1 MATFKQGIL
10 GGFSGKVG
18 GVIGSSWKGIDTM
31 RSQPSSVTN
40 PRTNAQVANRSRF
53 KSVSQLAAAMLTT
66 IVKPLNDRFAQKM
79 SGFND
84 FCQRNASA
92 FNALG
97 AFIPAN
103 LVLSKGKLSAPAELE
118 QQLSIDSEIVA
129 TFSPALTGSFDAA
142 TDKVYAVVIGK
153 DGDILG
159 VSSGMSIRDD
169 GNVVVPTPAGR
180 SAADPGTLYLS
191 FLRADGTQVSNSSYV
206 ALT

>member
-84 FCQRNASA
+84 FCQRNA
-92 FNALG
+92 G
-97 AFIPAN
+97 AFDSLGTFIPGN
-103 LVLSKGKLSAPAELE
+103 LVLSKGKLSAPADLE
-118 QQLSIDSEIVA
+118 QQVSPFTNVVMA
-129 TFSPALTGSFDAA
+129 FSTGLVGSFDAA

-159 VSSGMSIRDD
+159 VSSGIATRAD
-169 GNVVVPTPAGR
+169 NLFEVPTPEGR
-180 SAADPGTLYLS
+180 NPANPGTLYMS
-191 FLRADGTQVSNSSYV
+191 FLRADGTQVSNSSYI

>member
-84 FCQRNASA
+84 FCQRNADA
-92 FNALG
+92 FDSTG

-103 LVLSKGKLSAPAELE
+103 LVLSKGKLSAPADFVQMASGYDEVIIDFSSI
-118 QQLSIDSEIVA
+118 LS
-129 TFSPALTGSFDAA
+129 GSFDAF
-142 TDKVYAVVIGK
+142 TDKVYGVVIGK
-153 DGDILG
+153 NGDVFG
-159 VSSGMSIRDD
+159 VSSGSATRAD
-169 GNVVVPTPAGR
+169 GSVVVPTMAGR
-180 SAADPGTLYLS
+180 TAEDPGTVFIS
-191 FLRADGTQVSNSSYV
+191 FLRADGTQVSNSSYLV
-206 ALT
+206 LV

>member
-40 PRTNAQVANRSRF
+40 PRTNAQVSNRTRF

-92 FNALG
+92 FDALG
-97 AFIPAN
+97 AFVPAN
-103 LVLSKGKLSAPAELE
+103 LVLSRGKLSAPAELV
-118 QQLSIDSEIVA
+118 QGVSPYSMVDIQYSNVLS
-129 TFSPALTGSFDAA
+129 GSFDAA
-142 TDKVYAVVIGK
+142 SDKVYAVVIGK
-153 DGDILG
+153 DGEVLG
-159 VSSGMSIRDD
+159 VSSGIGTRDSN
-169 GNVVVPTPAGR
+169 NVFVPTPEGR
-180 SAADPGTLYLS
+180 SAANPGYVFLS
-191 FLRADGTQVSNSSYV
+191 FLRADGTQVSNSSYI

>member
-53 KSVSQLAAAMLTT
+53 KSVSQLAAAILTT

-84 FCQRNASA
+84 FCQRNA
-92 FNALG
+92 G
-97 AFIPAN
+97 AFDSLGTFIPGN
-103 LVLSKGKLSAPAELE
+103 LILSKGKLSAPTD
-118 QQLSIDSEIVA
+118 LSGDIAGALVA
-129 TFSPALTGSFDAA
+129 SVTFSSEVAGSFDSAS
-142 TDKVYAVVIGK
+142 DKVYAAAISVNGRV
-153 DGDILG
+153 LG
-159 VSSGMSIRDD
+159 VSSGVAARSTGEVLIQ
-169 GNVVVPTPAGR
+169 TPDRVLTDA
-180 SAADPGTLYLS
+180 PVTVYLS
-191 FLRADGTQVSNSSYV
+191 FLRADGTQVSNSNYIT
-206 ALT
+206 LT

>member
-40 PRTNAQVANRSRF
+40 PRTNAQVSNRTRF

-84 FCQRNASA
+84 FCQRNAGA
-92 FNALG
+92 FDSTG
-97 AFIPAN
+97 AFIPGS
-103 LVLSKGKLSAPAELE
+103 LVLSKGKLTAPAISAFALE
-118 QQLSIDSEIVA
+118 GDGVMSVSFSNAID
-129 TFSPALTGSFDAA
+129 GSFDAG
-142 TDKVYAVVIGK
+142 TDKLFAVVLSPN
-153 DGDILG
+153 GDVLG
-159 VSSGMSIRDD
+159 VSAGLTNRSSGSVDVAIPVGIDAND
-169 GNVVVPTPAGR
+169 HPIA
-180 SAADPGTLYLS
+180 YLS
-191 FLRADGTQVSNSSYV
+191 FLRADGTQVSNSSYI
-206 ALT
+206 AL

>member
-53 KSVSQLAAAMLTT
+53 KSVSQLAASMLTT

-84 FCQRNASA
+84 FCQRNATA
-92 FNALG
+92 FDALG
-97 AFIPAN
+97 AFVPAN
-103 LVLSKGKLSAPAELE
+103 LVLSRGKLSAPAELE
-118 QQLSIDSEIVA
+118 QQVGVYTQVVVD
-129 TFSPALTGSFDAA
+129 FSPDLAGSFDAA

-153 DGDILG
+153 DGDVFG
-159 VSSGMSIRDD
+159 VSSGESTRNANTVGIS
-169 GNVVVPTPAGR
+169 TPVGR
-180 SAADPGTLYLS
+180 SASDPGTCYIS
-191 FLRADGTQVSNSSYV
+191 FLRADGTQVSNSSYI

>member
-92 FNALG
+92 FDALG
-97 AFIPAN
+97 EFVPAN
-103 LVLSKGKLSAPAELE
+103 LVLSKGKLTAPADLE
-118 QQLSIDSEIVA
+118 QEVGIYESVA
-129 TFSPALTGSFDAA
+129 VTFSQDIPGSFDSA

-153 DGDILG
+153 FGDVLG
-159 VSSGMSIRDD
+159 VSSGMATRADCRVFIL
-169 GNVVVPTPAGR
+169 TPAGR
-180 SAADPGTLYLS
+180 SSLDPGTLYIS
-191 FLRADGTQVSNSSYV
+191 FLRADGTQVSNSSYI
-206 ALT
+206 ALV

>member
-53 KSVSQLAAAMLTT
+53 KSVSQLAAAILTT

-92 FNALG
+92 FDALG
-97 AFIPAN
+97 AFVPAN
-103 LVLSKGKLSAPAELE
+103 LVLSRGKLSAPAELE
-118 QQLSIDSEIVA
+118 QQVSIDSQVVA
-129 TFSPALTGSFDAA
+129 TFSSLLTGSFDAA
-142 TDKVYAVVIGK
+142 TDKVYAVVLGMA
-153 DGDILG
+153 GDILG
-159 VSSGMSIRDD
+159 VSSGLVSRT
-169 GNVVVPTPAGR
+169 GGAVNVSTPTR
-180 SAADPGTLYLS
+180 SASDDPGTLYVS
-191 FLRADGTQVSNSSYV
+191 FLRADGTQVSNSSYI

>member
-92 FNALG
+92 FDSLG
-97 AFIPAN
+97 AFVPAN
-103 LVLSKGKLSAPAELE
+103 LVLSKGKLSAPAELVQAVGDFTE
-118 QQLSIDSEIVA
+118 VAVNFSEVLS
-129 TFSPALTGSFDAA
+129 GSFDAA
-142 TDKVYAVVIGK
+142 TDKVYAVVVGK
-153 DGDILG
+153 DGDVFG
-159 VSSGMSIRDD
+159 VSSGVDTRAYGSVGIST
-169 GNVVVPTPAGR
+169 PTGR
-180 SAADPGTLYLS
+180 SVADPGTLYLS
-191 FLRADGTQVSNSSYV
+191 FLRADGTQVSNSSYL

>member
-92 FNALG
+92 FDALG
-97 AFIPAN
+97 TFVPAN

-118 QQLSIDSEIVA
+118 QQGTSYDEVVVDFTPDLA
-129 TFSPALTGSFDAA
+129 GSFDAP
-142 TDKVYAVVIGK
+142 TDKAYAVVIGK
-153 DGDILG
+153 DGDVFG
-159 VSSGMSIRDD
+159 VSSGVSTRGYNTVSI
-169 GNVVVPTPAGR
+169 PTPVGR
-180 SAADPGTLYLS
+180 SAADPGTLYIS
-191 FLRADGTQVSNSSYV
+191 FLRADGTQVSNSSYI

>member
-92 FNALG
+92 FDSLG
-97 AFIPAN
+97 AFVPAN

-118 QQLSIDSEIVA
+118 QQVGSYSQVVVDFTPDLA
-129 TFSPALTGSFDAA
+129 GSFDSVS
-142 TDKVYAVVIGK
+142 DKVYAVVIGK

-159 VSSGMSIRDD
+159 VSSGLSTRGSNTVSI
-169 GNVVVPTPAGR
+169 PTPEGR
-180 SAADPGTLYLS
+180 SAADPGTLYVS
-191 FLRADGTQVSNSSYV
+191 FLRADGTQVSNSTYI

>member
-40 PRTNAQVANRSRF
+40 PRTNAQVSNRTRF

-84 FCQRNASA
+84 FCQRNAGA
-92 FNALG
+92 FDSTG

-103 LVLSKGKLSAPAELE
+103 LVLSKGKLSAPSGVVQGSVGYDEVSILFNPELN
-118 QQLSIDSEIVA
+118 
-129 TFSPALTGSFDAA
+129 GSFDSA

-153 DGDILG
+153 DGIIQG
-159 VSSGMSIRDD
+159 VSSAAGVRDE
-169 GNVVVPTPAGR
+169 GTINIETLNGR
-180 SAADPGTLYLS
+180 SAADPGNLYIS
-191 FLRADGTQVSNSSYV
+191 FLRADGTQVSNSSYIE
-206 ALT
+206 LT

>member
-53 KSVSQLAAAMLTT
+53 KSVSLLAAAMLTT

-84 FCQRNASA
+84 FCQRNATA
-92 FNALG
+92 FDAMG
-97 AFIPAN
+97 AFVPAN

-118 QQLSIDSEIVA
+118 QVASGSEEAVVN
-129 TFSPALTGSFDAA
+129 FSPDLVGSFDAA
-142 TDKVYAVVIGK
+142 TDKVYAVVLGK
-153 DGDILG
+153 DGDIFG
-159 VSSGMSIRDD
+159 VSSGAATRAQ
-169 GNVVVPTPAGR
+169 GTVTVPTPQVRPVG
-180 SAADPGTLYLS
+180 DKGTLYLS
-191 FLRADGTQVSNSSYV
+191 FLRADGTQVSNSSYI

>member
-53 KSVSQLAAAMLTT
+53 KSVSQLAAALLTT

-92 FNALG
+92 FDTLG
-97 AFIPAN
+97 AFVPAN
-103 LVLSKGKLSAPAELE
+103 LVLSRGKLSAPAELE
-118 QQLSIDSEIVA
+118 QVNADYTQAVIGYSSDLI
-129 TFSPALTGSFDAA
+129 GSFDSA
-142 TDKVYAVVIGK
+142 TDKVYAAVIGK
-153 DGDILG
+153 NGDIFG
-159 VSSGMSIRDD
+159 VSSGLVNREFAEITIQT
-169 GNVVVPTPAGR
+169 PTGR
-180 SAADPGTLYLS
+180 SAADPGTCYLS
-191 FLRADGTQVSNSSYV
+191 FLRADGTQVSNSSYI

>member
-84 FCQRNASA
+84 FCQRNA
-92 FNALG
+92 G
-97 AFIPAN
+97 AFDSLGTFIPGN
-103 LVLSKGKLSAPAELE
+103 LVLSKGKLSAPTDLE
-118 QQLSIDSEIVA
+118 QDASGMIEAIVN
-129 TFSPALTGSFDAA
+129 FSPNLVGSFDAA
-142 TDKVYAVVIGK
+142 TDKVYAVVVGK
-153 DGDILG
+153 DGDIFG
-159 VSSGMSIRDD
+159 VSSGVATRADAI
-169 GNVVVPTPAGR
+169 VVVPTVTGR
-180 SAADPGTLYLS
+180 SIADPGTLYLS
-191 FLRADGTQVSNSSYV
+191 FLRADGTQVSNSSYI
-206 ALT
+206 ALV

>member
-40 PRTNAQVANRSRF
+40 PRTNAKVANRSRF

-66 IVKPLNDRFAQKM
+66 VVKPLNDRFAQKM

-92 FNALG
+92 FDSLG

-103 LVLSKGKLSAPAELE
+103 LVLSKGKLSAPVILE
-118 QQLSIDSEIVA
+118 QRSTGYDEANV
-129 TFSPALTGSFDAA
+129 TFSTELSGSFDAA
-142 TDKVYAVVIGK
+142 SDLIYGVCIGK
-153 DGDILG
+153 DGEVLG
-159 VSSGMSIRDD
+159 FPQFHYTRNDGSVSLI
-169 GNVVVPTPAGR
+169 NLEGR
-180 SAADPGTLYLS
+180 SSTNPGTLYLS
-191 FLRADGTQVSNSSYV
+191 FLRADGTQVSNSSYI
-206 ALT
+206 ALV

>member
-92 FNALG
+92 FDALG

-103 LVLSKGKLSAPAELE
+103 LVLSRGKLSAPSDLA
-118 QQLSIDSEIVA
+118 QQASGYDEAIVE
-129 TFSPALTGSFDAA
+129 FSPILSGSFDAF
-142 TDKVYAVVIGK
+142 TDKVYGVVIGK
-153 DGDILG
+153 NGDVFGVCTGSDTRADGTVNIA
-159 VSSGMSIRDD
+159 
-169 GNVVVPTPAGR
+169 TTAGR
-180 SAADPGTLYLS
+180 SLTDPGTLYIS
-191 FLRADGTQVSNSSYV
+191 FLRADGTQVSNSSYI
-206 ALT
+206 ALV

>member
-92 FNALG
+92 FDALG
-97 AFIPAN
+97 TFVPAN

-118 QQLSIDSEIVA
+118 QQGTSYDEVVVDFTPDLA
-129 TFSPALTGSFDAA
+129 GSFDAP
-142 TDKVYAVVIGK
+142 TDKAYAVVIGK
-153 DGDILG
+153 KLPEGFVEIID
-159 VSSGMSIRDD
+159 RK
-169 GNVVVPTPAGR
+169 
-180 SAADPGTLYLS
+180 TLEKTDVKIEDVLS
-191 FLRADGTQVSNSSYV
+191 KIVELIKQ
-206 ALT
+206 

>member
-92 FNALG
+92 FDALG
-97 AFIPAN
+97 AFVPAN
-103 LVLSKGKLSAPAELE
+103 LVLSRGKLSAP
-118 QQLSIDSEIVA
+118 STVA
-129 TFSPALTGSFDAA
+129 QETSSAVEVFVGFSPDLSGSFDAA

-153 DGDILG
+153 NGDILG
-159 VSSGMSIRDD
+159 VSSGAFTRSD
-169 GNVVVPTPAGR
+169 GEVAIPITEGR
-180 SAADPGTLYLS
+180 NATDPGTAYLS
-191 FLRADGTQVSNSSYV
+191 FLRADGTQVSNSSYI
-206 ALT
+206 ALS

>member
-40 PRTNAQVANRSRF
+40 PRTNAQVSNRTRF

-84 FCQRNASA
+84 FCQRNATA
-92 FNALG
+92 FDSTG
-97 AFIPAN
+97 AFVPAN
-103 LVLSKGKLSAPAELE
+103 LELSKGKLTPPSYLT
-118 QQLSIDSEIVA
+118 QTGSMDDIVQVS
-129 TFSPALTGSFDAA
+129 FSNDITGSFDSGS
-142 TDKVYAVVIGK
+142 DKVFAVVLAS
-153 DGDILG
+153 DGSVLG
-159 VSSGMSIRDD
+159 VSSG
-169 GNVVVPTPAGR
+169 VALR
-180 SAADPGTLYLS
+180 SSGAVQVEAPNRVGADDPGFIYLS
-191 FLRADGTQVSNSSYV
+191 FLRADGTQVSNSSYL
-206 ALT
+206 ALV

>member
-40 PRTNAQVANRSRF
+40 PRTNAQVANRTRF

-84 FCQRNASA
+84 FCQRNAPA
-92 FNALG
+92 FDALG
-97 AFIPAN
+97 AFVPAN

-118 QQLSIDSEIVA
+118 EIVTSYTEA
-129 TFSPALTGSFDAA
+129 VCNFSTDLVGSFDSAA
-142 TDKVYAVVIGK
+142 DKVYAVVIGK

-159 VSSGMSIRDD
+159 ISSGVTTRAAGVIQLA
-169 GNVVVPTPAGR
+169 TPAGR
-180 SAADPGTLYLS
+180 SAADPGTMYIS
-191 FLRADGTQVSNSSYV
+191 FLRADGTQVSNSSYIE
-206 ALT
+206 LS